1 MLISGKDV
9 KTDKG
14 FTAETTNGNQTALKD
29 LHTKPGLL

>member
-1 MLISGKDV
+1 MLICGKDV